1 MKRKP
6 LKEVIQKVLDDR
18 KKILREEAAFYEDLA
33 RSNASYWG
41 YGGPV
46 GRQEK
51 AAEKRRAEIEEVNQ
65 LEQQLRQSVN
75 LKSVKVYAWYCR
87 DCGSVTMITR
97 YPYACSEW
105 HECGSCR
112 KMLHCSGIMDFD
124 IETPEDRYF
133 GTLMRRLKEEKE
145 ENND

>member
-18 KKILREEAAFYEDLA
+18 KKILREEAEFYEDQA
-33 RSNASYWG
+33 RANSSYWG

-65 LEQQLRQSVN
+65 LEQQLRRSVN
-75 LKSVKVYAWYCR
+75 LKSIRVYSWYCVK
-87 DCGSVTMITR
+87 CGAVTMTTR
-97 YPYACSEW
+97 YPEDRRGW
-105 HECGSCR
+105 HECGCCR
-112 KMLHCSGIMDFD
+112 RMINDISIQDFE

-145 ENND
+145 AST

>member
-18 KKILREEAAFYEDLA
+18 KKILREEAAYYEDLA
-33 RSNASYWG
+33 HANSSYWG

-65 LEQQLRQSVN
+65 LEQQLKHAVN
-75 LKSVKVYAWYCR
+75 LKSFKVHAWYCNE
-87 DCGSVTMITR
+87 CGAVTLTTR
-97 YPYACSEW
+97 YPTGEW

-112 KMLHCSGIMDFD
+112 HMIHESTLQNFD
-124 IETPEDRYF
+124 ITTPEDRYF
-133 GTLMRRLKEEKE
+133 AVLMRRLKEGW
-145 ENND
+145 ENETE

>member
-18 KKILREEAAFYEDLA
+18 KKILREEATFYEDLA
-33 RSNASYWG
+33 RSNSSYWG

-51 AAEKRRAEIEEVNQ
+51 AAEKRWAEIEEVNQ
-65 LEQQLRQSVN
+65 LEQQLRRSVN
-75 LKSVKVYAWYCR
+75 LKSIKVWSWYCR
-87 DCGSVTMITR
+87 DCGAVTMTTR
-97 YPYACSEW
+97 YAKGDW

-112 KMLHCSGIMDFD
+112 HMLHESTVQDFE

-145 ENND
+145 VIK

>member
-18 KKILREEAAFYEDLA
+18 KKILREEAAYYEDLA
-33 RSNASYWG
+33 HANSSYWG

-65 LEQQLRQSVN
+65 LEQQLRRSVN
-75 LKSVKVYAWYCR
+75 LKSIRVYSWYCT
-87 DCGSVTMITR
+87 DCGAVTMTTR
-97 YPYACSEW
+97 YPNACNEW
-105 HECGSCR
+105 FECGSCR
-112 KMLHCSGIMDFD
+112 RMIHASRIQDFD

-145 ENND
+145 VTG

>member
-18 KKILREEAAFYEDLA
+18 KKILREEAEFYEDQA
-33 RSNASYWG
+33 RANSSYWG

-51 AAEKRRAEIEEVNQ
+51 AAEKRRADIEEVMQ
-65 LEQQLRQSVN
+65 LEQQLRRSVN
-75 LKSVKVYAWYCR
+75 LKSIKVYAWHCME
-87 DCGSVTMITR
+87 CVAVTMTTR
-97 YPYACSEW
+97 YPSYGSGEW

-112 KMLHCSGIMDFD
+112 KMLHCSNIQDFG

-145 ENND
+145 VTG